1 MVLAEGDEGLL
12 GEADF
17 GRRFNVVDGL
27 SLVTWNSAA
36 LFGATTGK
44 HWRQRDKSDVCFK
57 LCNHFDCVFVQGTH
71 GTEGDLVFVA

>member
-44 HWRQRDKSDVCFK
+44 HWRQRDKSDVFFN
-57 LCNHFDCVFVQGTH
+57 LCNHFDSICVQEMH
-71 GTEGDLVFVA
+71 ETEGD